1 MKKIKHLLAVIA
13 TATAMAALLSSCWGW
28 YDWDDPGPY
37 HHRPH
42 HHHHHRPG
50 PRY

>member
-1 MKKIKHLLAVIA
+1 MKKIKNLLAVIA
-13 TATAMAALLSSCWGW
+13 TASVLAVLLSSCWGW
-28 YDWDDPGPY
+28 YDWDEPGPY
-37 HHRPH
+37 YHH